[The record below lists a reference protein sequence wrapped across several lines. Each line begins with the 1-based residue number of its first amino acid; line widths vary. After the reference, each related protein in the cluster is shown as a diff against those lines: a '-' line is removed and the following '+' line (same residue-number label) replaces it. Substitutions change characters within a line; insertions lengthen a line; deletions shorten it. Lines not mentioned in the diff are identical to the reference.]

1 MDDDPGVGT
10 EIATDAALVFGRAD
24 GRASPGAGGGL
35 DAIHAAPVA
44 RKRPWGVPQACAS
57 ARRARRRI
65 ADAIEVFPEVRMRS
79 QLRDGDEFDSH
90 YEDRV
95 QAPVRARG
103 TLPVAGVYLCAGRF
117 EVAAPHTPAA
127 RRLVDA
133 GALLVASVSFD
144 GLQVA
149 ALTGG
154 AARDPRLADFVPR
167 PLRETARDPEP
178 GHN

>member
-1 MDDDPGVGT
+1 M
-10 EIATDAALVFGRAD
+10 
-24 GRASPGAGGGL
+24 
-35 DAIHAAPVA
+35 
-44 RKRPWGVPQACAS
+44 K
-57 ARRARRRI
+57 
-65 ADAIEVFPEVRMRS
+65 S

-95 QAPVRARG
+95 HAPVRARG

-127 RRLVDA
+127 RRLADA

-144 GLQVA
+144 GLQVP

-154 AARDPRLADFVPR
+154 GARDARLADLVPLPLREAARDPA
-167 PLRETARDPEP
+167 P